1 MIIRTMPDGT
11 PKSYPD
17 GTPESVIQADI
28 DRIQAEI
35 NKRDKGLLADVSE
48 PLKKNW
54 LYDTIAVAPYEGVR
68 KGLNSI
74 LDLTEGIGDTLGEK
88 SNVGGFRYGKD
99 AKNGLVEY
107 VGYDQAIQ
115 DLQEGKKTYGV
126 LSPFTGAIG
135 VSDAY
140 NIKGFFYDPAN
151 PDNDNHTQT
160 MAGNLVEGVAQ
171 FLFGF
176 KGVDKGFKIAKV
188 GKATTKAGQFGQITT
203 KGAITDFTIFDG
215 QSGRLTDLLDNY
227 APDTV
232 DTYLSYLKSDP
243 TDTFWEGRFK
253 NALEGAGIGASADI
267 LFRISRVIKNGLSAN
282 PNKAQVEKD
291 LQVIDKH
298 TETMETVNQKI
309 DENTTISEK
318 MKLMNDM
325 VEEVDGVKKFKT
337 VNTLTDAKKTQ
348 LIIDASN
355 QGLKKN
361 FEKWQKGELSSEEA
375 FNIPEAF
382 INLKSYK
389 KGLTYD
395 GLKTFKTMYD
405 TVHKLNKKLDKRIT
419 DEAVKRKAVTEFG
432 GDVNRVFQE
441 FSKFADNIDDTNSL
455 IFAHE
460 VAYTSLLNAFPRI
473 ARAYKSGSKGYTRKD
488 MDLMYFMLENMGNNS
503 KRVKSAT
510 GRNLRIYQLSKQEFE
525 NAKLIEDQI
534 LEAQNGYKNFGGGEK
549 GFERFLD
556 QVAIADNPHAIRK
569 IVNLTWRNKTWNVLN
584 EYWIN
589 ALLSSPKT
597 QLVNATSNGVL
608 MGARPI
614 EEMVGAKLS
623 QLISAGDQAKVREF
637 KLQYDDHLATL
648 TGLGQYVSDANKYFM
663 SAFRSGEQVLQR
675 GDIDAGKL
683 DSGSQKSIRSDRK
696 DAVGKVINTTGE
708 TVRLP
713 SRFLNAGDEWFKQ
726 INYRAKLRA
735 IGIREGKR
743 QGLKGKELQKF
754 ADEHFRMG
762 FDETGTRGINEEAL
776 EYATENTFQNELVGV
791 SARFQQL
798 ISDNPFLKQFFP
810 FVKTPFNIAKQI
822 LDRTPIGAV
831 YNYKH
836 VLGMSG
842 DPRLI
847 AKARGQLAV
856 GSIVL
861 SSAYML
867 ATNGYISNRT
877 NYAGDGRSLDVKKDA
892 ELIRQKKTDTN
903 FRPYSI
909 KFSNG
914 YQLSFGQLDPFG
926 AMLGIMADYV
936 MLYDKM
942 TEEEK
947 EKMGL
952 DLHTGLLN
960 SSELSVGQKFSNF
973 LGASKGALQRNT
985 MSKTY
990 LKALSDIIEAINSED
1005 SYNLERYISQKA
1017 GSFIPNIYTK
1027 LVNDPYIRD
1036 AIGILEGVKNR
1047 SGFFQPSSPRYNAI
1061 GEPHMDK
1068 DNFAQRLFKNG
1079 LDVFGTTKKRK
1090 DILTDELL
1098 RLGKGLPVQKP
1109 IINNIDFKK
1118 FKNNKGVSAWDRY
1131 NQLLS
1136 TTRDNSGRTMREA
1149 MEELIQ
1155 TDYYKTLADPKKMGS
1170 GLVTGMDST
1179 SKYAQLRVIQEN
1191 FKLLVEIKMQSE
1203 MKNFFSEED
1212 KRMDLFTANNNMNE
1226 NKITIKQPRLD
1237 KQQIKLKPIM
1247 SFGTQ

>member
-11 PKSYPD
+11 PKSYPE

-28 DRIQAEI
+28 DRIQAEV
-35 NKRDKGLLADVSE
+35 NKQNKGMLADVSE

-54 LYDTIAVAPYEGVR
+54 LYDTIIVAPYEGVR
-68 KGLNSI
+68 KGINSI
-74 LDLTEGIGDTLGEK
+74 VDLTEGIGDTLGEK
-88 SNVGGFRYGKD
+88 STIGGFRYGKD
-99 AKNGLVEY
+99 AENGIVEY
-107 VGYDQAIQ
+107 VNYDQAIE
-115 DLQEGKKTYGV
+115 DLKEGKKTYGV
-126 LSPFTGAIG
+126 LSPLTGAIG
-135 VSDAY
+135 VKDAY

-151 PDNDNHTQT
+151 PDNNSHTQT

-171 FLFGF
+171 FMVGF
-176 KGVDKGFKIAKV
+176 KGVDKIFKGLKV
-188 GKATTKAGQFGQITT
+188 AKATTKTGQFAQATT
-203 KGAITDFTIFDG
+203 KGAITDFTIFDEN
-215 QSGRLTDLLDNY
+215 SGRLTDLLDNY

-253 NALEGAGIGASADI
+253 NALEGAGIGGTAEI
-267 LFRISRVIKNGLSAN
+267 LFRISRVIKNGLSGN

-291 LQVIDKH
+291 LQVINKH
-298 TETMETVNQKI
+298 EETLETVNQKI
-309 DENTTISEK
+309 DENTTTAEK

-325 VEEVDGVKKFKT
+325 IEEVDGVKKFKS
-337 VNTLTDAKKTQ
+337 VDTLNDAKKTQ
-348 LIIDASN
+348 IIIDASS

-432 GDVNRVFQE
+432 GDVNKVFQE
-441 FSKFADNIDDTNSL
+441 FSKFADNVDDTNAL

-460 VAYTSLLNAFPRI
+460 VAYTSLLNAFPRF
-473 ARAYKSGSKGYTRKD
+473 ARAYKNGSKGYTRKD

-534 LEAQNGYKNFGGGEK
+534 LEAKNSYKNFGGGEK

-556 QVAIADNPHAIRK
+556 QVAVADNPHAVRK
-569 IVNLTWRNKTWNVLN
+569 IINLTWRNKTWNILN

-597 QLVNATSNGVL
+597 QLVNATSNGIL

-614 EEMVGAKLS
+614 EEMIGSKIS
-623 QLISAGDQAKVREF
+623 QLISAGDQAKVKEF
-637 KLQYDDHLATL
+637 KLQYDENLATL
-648 TGLGQYVSDANKYFM
+648 TGLGQYVSDANKYFK

-675 GDIDAGKL
+675 GDIEAGKL
-683 DSGSQKSIRSDRK
+683 DTANQKSIRSDRK
-696 DAVGKVINTTGE
+696 DAVGDLINKTG
-708 TVRLP
+708 TVVRLP

-776 EYATENTFQNELVGV
+776 EYATENTFQNELSGV

-798 ISDNPFLKQFFP
+798 IQDNPFLKQFFP

-836 VLGMSG
+836 LLGMSG
-842 DPRLI
+842 DPRMI
-847 AKARGQLAV
+847 AKVRGQLAV
-856 GSIVL
+856 GSVVL
-861 SSAYML
+861 SGAYLL
-867 ATNGYISNRT
+867 ASNGYISNRT
-877 NYAGDGRSLDVKKDA
+877 NYKGDGRSLDIRTDA

-936 MLYDKM
+936 MLYEQM
-942 TEEEK
+942 TDEERER
-947 EKMGL
+947 MGA

-960 SSELSVGQKFSNF
+960 SSELSIGQKFSAF
-973 LGASKGALQRNT
+973 LGAGKGALQRNT
-985 MSKTY
+985 LSKTY

-1005 SYNLERYISQKA
+1005 SYNLERYLSQKA
-1017 GSFIPNIYTK
+1017 GSFIPNIYK
-1027 LVNDPYIRD
+1027 KVVNDPYIRD
-1036 AIGILEGVKNR
+1036 AIGLLDDVKNR
-1047 SGFFQPSSPRYNAI
+1047 LGFFDPSSPRYNAI

-1068 DNFAQRLFKNG
+1068 DNFAQRIIKNG
-1079 LDVFGTTKKRK
+1079 LDVFGTTKQRK

-1098 RLGKGLPVQKP
+1098 RLGKGLPVQKEM
-1109 IINNIDFKK
+1109 INNIDYKK
-1118 FKNNKGVSAWDRY
+1118 FKNKQGVSAWDRY

-1136 TTRDNSGRTMREA
+1136 TVRDNSGRTMREA
-1149 MEELIQ
+1149 MEQLIQ
-1155 TDYYKTLADPKKMGS
+1155 SDYYKTLADPQKMGS
-1170 GLVTGMDST
+1170 GLVAGMDAT

-1191 FKLLVEIKMQSE
+1191 FKQLVDIKMQSQ
-1203 MKNFFSEED
+1203 MKEFFSDED
-1212 KRMDLFTANNNMNE
+1212 KRMDLFTANSNMND
-1226 NKITIKQPRLD
+1226 NKITVKQPRVN
-1237 KQQIKLKPIM
+1237 KEQIKLKPIM

>member
-11 PKSYPD
+11 PKSYPE

-28 DRIQAEI
+28 DRIQAKVNTEE
-35 NKRDKGLLADVSE
+35 KGLLADVSE

-54 LYDTIAVAPYEGVR
+54 LYDSILVAPYEGVR
-68 KGLNSI
+68 KGINSI
-74 LDLTEGIGDTLGEK
+74 VDLTEGIGDTLGEK
-88 SNVGGFRYGKD
+88 STIGGFRYGKD
-99 AKNGLVEY
+99 AENGIVEY
-107 VGYDQAIQ
+107 VNYDQAIK
-115 DLQEGKKTYGV
+115 DLEDGKKTYGV
-126 LSPFTGAIG
+126 LSPITGAIG
-135 VSDAY
+135 VKDAY

-151 PDNDNHTQT
+151 PDNDSHTQT
-160 MAGNLVEGVAQ
+160 MAGNLVEGVSQ
-171 FLFGF
+171 FMVGF
-176 KGVDKGFKIAKV
+176 KGVDKLFKFGKVADATTKV
-188 GKATTKAGQFGQITT
+188 GKFAQVTT
-203 KGAITDFTIFDG
+203 KGAITDFAVFDEN
-215 QSGRLTDLLDNY
+215 SGRLTDLLDNY

-267 LFRISRVIKNGLSAN
+267 LFRLTRVIKNGLSGN
-282 PNKAQVEKD
+282 PNKVQVEKD
-291 LQVIDKH
+291 LNVIKKH
-298 TETMETVNQKI
+298 EETLETVNQKI
-309 DENTTISEK
+309 DENTTTAEK

-325 VEEVDGVKKFKT
+325 IEEVDGVKKFKT
-337 VNTLTDAKKTQ
+337 VDTLTDAKKTQ
-348 LIIDASN
+348 IIIDASN

-405 TVHKLNKKLDKRIT
+405 TVHKLNKKLDRRIT

-432 GDVNRVFQE
+432 GDVNKVFQE
-441 FSKFADNIDDTNSL
+441 FSKFADNVDDTNAL

-460 VAYTSLLNAFPRI
+460 VAYTSLLNAFPRF
-473 ARAYKSGSKGYTRKD
+473 ARAYKNGSKGYTRKD

-534 LEAQNGYKNFGGGEK
+534 LEAKNGYKNFGGGEK

-597 QLVNATSNGVL
+597 QLVNATSNGIL

-614 EEMVGAKLS
+614 EEMVGARIS
-623 QLISAGDQAKVREF
+623 QLISAGDQAKVKEF

-648 TGLGQYVSDANKYFM
+648 TGLGQYVSDANKYFK

-683 DSGSQKSIRSDRK
+683 DTANTKSIRSDRK
-696 DAVGKVINTTGE
+696 DAVGNLINKTGDV
-708 TVRLP
+708 VRLP

-743 QGLKGKELQKF
+743 QGLKGKDLQKF

-762 FDETGTRGINEEAL
+762 FDETGLRGTNEEAL

-798 ISDNPFLKQFFP
+798 IQDNPFLKQFFP

-822 LDRTPIGAV
+822 LDRTPIGAI

-842 DPRLI
+842 DPRMI
-847 AKARGQLAV
+847 AKTRGQLAV

-867 ATNGYISNRT
+867 ASNGMISNRT
-877 NYAGDGRSLDVKKDA
+877 NYAGDGRSLDVFKDS
-892 ELIRQKKTDTN
+892 EFVRQKKTDTN

-936 MLYDKM
+936 MLYEQM
-942 TEEEK
+942 TDEER
-947 EKMGL
+947 EKMGV

-960 SSELSVGQKFSNF
+960 SNELSVGQKISAST
-973 LGASKGALQRNT
+973 GAMKTALMRNT

-990 LKALSDIIEAINSED
+990 LKALSDVIEAINSED

-1036 AIGILEGVKNR
+1036 AIGILDGVKNR
-1047 SGFFQPSSPRYNAI
+1047 TGFFQPSSPRYNAL

-1068 DNFAQRLFKNG
+1068 DNFAQRMVKNG
-1079 LDVFGTTKKRK
+1079 LDVFGITKQRK
-1090 DILTDELL
+1090 DTLTDELL
-1098 RLGKGLPVQKP
+1098 RLGKGLPNQKP
-1109 IINNIDFKK
+1109 IINNIDYKK
-1118 FKNNKGVSAWDRY
+1118 FKNSKGVSAWDRY

-1149 MEELIQ
+1149 MEQLIQ
-1155 TDYYKTLADPKKMGS
+1155 SDYYKTLGDPKKMGS

-1191 FKLLVEIKMQSE
+1191 FRQLVEIKMQSQ
-1203 MKNFFSEED
+1203 MKDFISEED
-1212 KRMDLFTANNNMNE
+1212 KRMTLDIANKNMNS
-1226 NKITIKQPRLD
+1226 NKITVNQPRLNNE
-1237 KQQIKLKPIM
+1237 QIKLKPIM